1 MRWLVGTVSLGLV
14 LLPVPARA
22 SSGKGPDHGAERGA
36 LGGTDQAKRGA
47 DRGGERGEREAPT
60 LEPFFASGPASKAAA
75 HFRAGDF
82 LAASQEAGRILAH
95 LPRHAPGRSQLQFL
109 RGLALMSLSSWPEAQ
124 GIFEE
129 LWSSYPL
136 LAPYHAYHAARC
148 HFQGGDVEGALAWLE
163 RVPEGS
169 VPEAEATMLKVDAL
183 IKTRRWAEVDTVVQ
197 GYLARFPKGPRRT
210 EALFDQAEALQALGR
225 PIAEIAAAYRR
236 VWAEATAESWATR
249 ASDRL
254 AELAK
259 TAPPSAA
266 PGLSGHTTDELVVRG
281 MLLFDANQN
290 TEAEAIFTSALAR
303 PDLNAA
309 TRCKIRFHL
318 AQTVWKQRQRARAAP
333 LFDSAIADCRAAGED
348 DLLVRSLYQGARSYA
363 AAGNRDKAVALYAE
377 IEREHPDHH
386 LTDDARL
393 RAAEVLADAGQKTK
407 AEQLLV
413 DLADL
418 YPKGDMA
425 PEALWRLALSKWQ
438 AQSYDQ
444 ALYWL
449 DQILRR
455 YPREDIWYAD
465 GRALYWRARVL
476 EKQGEAKRALASYLR
491 AVHEYPLSAY
501 TLFSFQRLQRY
512 PRERSALM
520 RELRAHMRGKA
531 ESTAWSF
538 GRQAIFAQPGFRRAV
553 ELARLGLGN
562 ETRRELAH
570 LGLDLGNKNPSEAS
584 AGHES
589 GAGGGSAG
597 SGGSGGSA
605 NDDVYWI
612 AAVLLDKSG
621 QWSIAHTIP
630 RTKLAAFRHVY
641 PDGGRAE
648 AEWRI
653 GYPKAFPDVV
663 ARHCRES
670 HVPEALAWAI
680 MREESS
686 FAPRAE
692 SFANAL
698 GLTQLMPRTAQR
710 FAKGKITRET
720 LFDPDKNVEIGTRFL
735 AFLLDHY
742 DGAVPLAISGYN
754 AGEAG
759 VDRWLKERGDVELD
773 EFIETIPFDETRGYT
788 KRVLSSYLTY
798 AWLYDAR
805 HPVPAVAFSLR
816 ERALAKAGKP
826 SDKRVAAKVARP
838 NPRTTE

>member
-1 MRWLVGTVSLGLV
+1 MPEPGRDHGHGHGLQGGATRGTLPSWGEIRTLEPVMRWLVGMVSLGLV
-14 LLPVPARA
+14 ILPVPVGA
-22 SSGKGPDHGAERGA
+22 SPGKGTDHGAERGA
-36 LGGTDQAKRGA
+36 DRGTDQAKP
-47 DRGGERGEREAPT
+47 DRGGGRGDEREAPT

-82 LAASQEAGRILAH
+82 LAASQEAGRVLAH
-95 LPRHAPGRSQLQFL
+95 LPRHAPERSQLQFL
-109 RGLALMSLSSWPEAQ
+109 RGLALISLSSWPEAQ
-124 GIFEE
+124 TIFEE

-148 HFQGGDVEGALAWLE
+148 HFQEGDVEGALAWLE

-183 IKTRRWAEVDTVVQ
+183 IKTRRWAEVDTVVE

-210 EALFDQAEALQALGR
+210 EALFDHAEALQALGR
-225 PIAEIAAAYRR
+225 PIAEIAAAYRG

-259 TAPPSAA
+259 AAPPSAA
-266 PGLSGHTTDELVVRG
+266 PGLSGHTADELVGRG

-290 TEAEAIFTSALAR
+290 TEAEAIFTSALAK
-303 PDLNAA
+303 PDLDAA
-309 TRCKIRFHL
+309 TRCKLRFHL
-318 AQTVWKQRQRARAAP
+318 AQSVWKQRQRARAAP
-333 LFDSAIADCRAAGED
+333 LFDSAIADCRTAGED

-363 AAGNRDKAVALYAE
+363 AAGNRDRAVALYAE

-393 RAAEVLADAGQKTK
+393 RAAEVLADAGQKTE
-407 AEQLLV
+407 AERLLV

-465 GRALYWRARVL
+465 GRALYWKARVL

-520 RELRAHMRGKA
+520 RELRAQMRGKA

-538 GRQAIFAQPGFRRAV
+538 GRQAIFAQLGFRRAV

-570 LGLDLGNKNPSEAS
+570 LGLDLGNKNPGEAG

-589 GAGGGSAG
+589 GGASPSARRERQRRSLLDSGRPPRQEWAVVDCPHYPAHQAGGLPPRLPRRRTGRSRVAHRLSQG
-597 SGGSGGSA
+597 LSRRR
-605 NDDVYWI
+605 
-612 AAVLLDKSG
+612 G
-621 QWSIAHTIP
+621 Q
-630 RTKLAAFRHVY
+630 
-641 PDGGRAE
+641 
-648 AEWRI
+648 
-653 GYPKAFPDVV
+653 
-663 ARHCRES
+663 
-670 HVPEALAWAI
+670 ALPGK
-680 MREESS
+680 
-686 FAPRAE
+686 PRARGASVGHHARRKLLRSPRRILCQRARLDPAHAPHRPALRQGQDHARDALRSRQE
-692 SFANAL
+692 RRDRNAL
-698 GLTQLMPRTAQR
+698 PRLSPR
-710 FAKGKITRET
+710 
-720 LFDPDKNVEIGTRFL
+720 
-735 AFLLDHY
+735 
-742 DGAVPLAISGYN
+742 PL
-754 AGEAG
+754 
-759 VDRWLKERGDVELD
+759 
-773 EFIETIPFDETRGYT
+773 
-788 KRVLSSYLTY
+788 
-798 AWLYDAR
+798 
-805 HPVPAVAFSLR
+805 
-816 ERALAKAGKP
+816 
-826 SDKRVAAKVARP
+826 
-838 NPRTTE
+838 